1 MGNYAVPL
9 PHDKNNE
16 YMHSF
21 PSPIKAK
28 AVLSSENATA
38 SSVIGVTHDTT
49 TLEVSA
55 VGGPAVIRW
64 IATTDTAASVI
75 SAVSGANY
83 DHVIPT
89 GTYRQFVI
97 PIEAYG
103 SSAQSVQ
110 GVNRANGLYRRVAFK
125 SIGVASVLLSEF

>member
-1 MGNYAVPL
+1 MSNYAAAL

-21 PSPIKAK
+21 PAPIKAK
-28 AVLSSENATA
+28 AVLTSENATA

-55 VGGPAVIRW
+55 VGGPAVLRW
-64 IATTDTAASVI
+64 IATSDTAASVI
-75 SAVSGANY
+75 SATTGANY

-97 PIEAYG
+97 PIESYG
-103 SSAQSVQ
+103 NPQSVQ
-110 GVNRANGLYRRVAFK
+110 GVNRTNGLYRRVAFK
-125 SIGVASVLLSEF
+125 SIGIASVLLSEF